1 MRTLDLAIISESNV
15 FRQRAQLVGSL
26 FTFECITF
34 PSDEAFFMESNLFK
48 NVSCIL
54 FDFCK
59 PHDIKDITGTLHV
72 ARQVSPSSY
81 ILVVCNKMSTE
92 EMDMAISAGASRIIT
107 QQEYYDSSKPEF
119 VLSQVIKSVFV
130 PVKTMDLVEGTALTF
145 PLYHFMPLNRRFL
158 KVFNTNSTLTKDFL
172 TKFSNAGDLYVQ
184 RESLDLW
191 QEYTSGYVAKDSAE
205 ALQKSRQKFRQ
216 LNESFLSLALL
227 VSDRSTP
234 ATFAKGKELYS
245 HCEKFSADLLSSL
258 LDLEDPWYIISSSA
272 VGDYGSIER
281 APAVAAYAGFM
292 SATLK
297 VGNPTEVMIGALL
310 ADIGYL
316 ELSPSVAAKLRTNRT
331 HEMNAEERMEY
342 HKHPIFSLNQCLA
355 RRLPLSNNIK
365 EIILQSHE
373 RVDQKG
379 FPRRPK
385 ADKLLEEAMLVRLCW
400 ELDQQCQGRMGEKKP
415 DIREIRRQF
424 SRAAMNEVGNYN
436 PRLIVKANSV
446 LLPAVF

>member
-1 MRTLDLAIISESNV
+1 MRTMDLAVVSDNLA
-15 FRQRAQLVGSL
+15 FRKRADIVARL
-26 FTFECITF
+26 FTFDSTAYD
-34 PSDEAFFMESNLFK
+34 SDEALFMESNLYK
-48 NVSCIL
+48 NISCIL
-54 FDFCK
+54 FDFTK
-59 PHDIKDITGTLHV
+59 IRDIKDLTGILHV
-72 ARQVSPSSY
+72 TKQVSPASY
-81 ILVVCNKMSTE
+81 IIAVCNKLNAE
-92 EMDMAISAGASRIIT
+92 EIEVVMNNGASRVIN
-107 QQEYYDSSKPEF
+107 QQEFYDTSKPEF
-119 VLSQVIKSVFV
+119 VLSQVIRSAYI
-130 PVKTMDLVEGTALTF
+130 PIKTMDLVEETELQL
-145 PLYHFMPLNRRFL
+145 PLYHFMPLNRKFL
-158 KVFNTNSTLTKDFL
+158 KVHNTGTKLKKDFL
-172 TKFSNAGDLYVQ
+172 TKYSNVGDLYIQ

-191 QEYTSGYVAKDSAE
+191 QEYTTGYTAVDSAE
-205 ALQKSRQKFRQ
+205 ALQKSRLKFRQ

-227 VSDRSTP
+227 VSDRSSP
-234 ATFAKGKELYS
+234 ATFAKGRELYT

-297 VGNPTEVMIGALL
+297 IGSPTEVMIGALL
-310 ADIGYL
+310 SDIGYL
-316 ELSPSVAAKLRTNRT
+316 ELSPSVAFKLRSQRFE
-331 HEMNAEERMEY
+331 EMNAEEKMEY
-342 HKHPIFSLNQCLA
+342 QKHPIFSLNQCLA

-373 RVDQKG
+373 RIDQKG
-379 FPRRPK
+379 FPRRPR

-400 ELDQQCQGRMGEKKP
+400 ELDQLCQGRMGEKKP

-436 PRLIVKANSV
+436 PRLIVKANTV